1 MSEVTSIPPETPA
14 GVPVGV
20 PVVGVD
26 LGDLDDRGVLE
37 AVGAARRNADREE
50 AALLAAVVAY
60 VDLHPVTDPED
71 AAGWPTGGNPPGAR
85 PVLAPLAGP
94 GTPLVAEFAVEALG
108 AVLRQPY
115 RATVDLDL
123 LSRGATPIRTPWP
136 ATSPPSVAPA
146 SRTTL

>member
-26 LGDLDDRGVLE
+26 LRDLDDRGVLA

-71 AAGWPTGGNPPGAR
+71 AAGWPTGA
-85 PVLAPLAGP
+85 
-94 GTPLVAEFAVEALG
+94 
-108 AVLRQPY
+108 
-115 RATVDLDL
+115 
-123 LSRGATPIRTPWP
+123 
-136 ATSPPSVAPA
+136 A
-146 SRTTL
+146 SGWS